1 MNAIWMNG
9 PRSAWLDAFIA
20 AAVGVVGQTI
30 VVRVFST
37 ASGSLEAVPGLLFPA
52 AVGVNAALLT
62 RRGPAIAALVIGVV
76 LGFPLA
82 ALLSPGS
89 PSADVGTVAV
99 SAGAAALGFAAAF
112 AIRMSSVNQAF
123 QPPTPL
129 DRDRIT
135 AELTAQLRSIDP
147 QAVGS
152 FERSITLLRQVNEHL
167 QMYGPFSPWQVGG
180 TDGGASRTPSDLL
193 LVQAELVEAARMS
206 ALAAGA
212 RRVTITSSG
221 MGLDVQAV
229 FGDPIVGEPERPPED
244 GPRPL

>member
-1 MNAIWMNG
+1 MWMNAQR
-9 PRSAWLDAFIA
+9 PAWLDALIA
-20 AAVGVVGQTI
+20 AAVGLIGQTI

-52 AVGVNAALLT
+52 AVGVSAALLT
-62 RRGPAIAALVIGVV
+62 RHGAAIAALVIGVV

-82 ALLSPGS
+82 ALPSPGS
-89 PSADVGTVAV
+89 LSADVVTVAV
-99 SAGAAALGFAAAF
+99 SAGAAALGFASAF
-112 AIRMSSVNQAF
+112 AIRASSVNQAF
-123 QPPTPL
+123 RPPSPL

-167 QMYGPFSPWQVGG
+167 QMYGPFSPWQAGEADG
-180 TDGGASRTPSDLL
+180 TASRTPSDLL
-193 LVQAELVEAARMS
+193 RVQAELVEAARVS

-221 MGLDVQAV
+221 MGGGLDVQAI
-229 FGDPIVGEPERPPED
+229 FGDPIVGDSEPSAQEGLRPFD
-244 GPRPL
+244 